1 MYLGTY
7 LYGQVRTTP
16 GNEVRVSSQVAASTP
31 ALAVRP
37 SKTRHVVLFLLCL
50 LYLISYLDRTTISVA
65 APQIIK
71 EFHFSKSQMGLIF
84 SAFATTYALLQIVG
98 GTLGDRFG
106 PRKVLALLMTWWSA
120 FTMGTALA
128 TSFVS
133 LFVVRMLFGLGE
145 AGGFPVATRALS
157 TWYPPTSRGWLQGVT
172 HAAARLG
179 AAMAP
184 PVIVWLSLTLGGWR
198 PSFLILGGLGFVWSL
213 IFFLFYRDSPKEK
226 KSVNALELQEIYG
239 AAGPP
244 AAIVKKHAVP
254 WSRILSSRDVWG
266 LVFADFCYGF
276 NLWIYLTWLPTYL
289 TQARHFTFA
298 QLGFFGALPLLGGV
312 AGDLVGGKVTDEIWK
327 RTGNINL
334 SRRTTIATA
343 FIGSLLFTVPSIFAA
358 DRIVAIVLQTGAFFF
373 LEVAVSGLW
382 AVSMDLGGRR
392 YSGTVSGLMNTG
404 FGIAG
409 VVSPI
414 VFGVLVDRTGSW
426 IPAFLVG
433 VALLALGVIAIFTV
447 DARRCVDDLA
457 TA

>member
-1 MYLGTY
+1 MSA
-7 LYGQVRTTP
+7 Q
-16 GNEVRVSSQVAASTP
+16 AARSTP
-31 ALAVRP
+31 VTAVRA
-37 SKTRHVVLFLLCL
+37 SKTRHVVLGLLCL

-71 EFHFSKSQMGLIF
+71 EFHFSKSQMGVIF
-84 SAFATTYALLQIVG
+84 SAFAMTYALLQIVG

-120 FTMGTALA
+120 FTMATALA

-133 LFVVRMLFGLGE
+133 LFVVRLLFGLGE

-157 TWYPPTSRGWLQGVT
+157 TWYPATSRGWLQGVT

-213 IFFLFYRDSPKEK
+213 VFFAFYRDSPTQKR
-226 KSVNALELQEIYG
+226 SVNELELREIYG

-244 AAIVKKHAVP
+244 PAVTKVGHVVP
-254 WSRILSSRDVWG
+254 WQRILSSSDVWC

-289 TQARHFTFA
+289 TQARHFTFT

-312 AGDLVGGKVTDEIWK
+312 LGDLAGGKVTDELWR

-334 SRRTTIATA
+334 ARRATVATA
-343 FIGSLLFTVPSIFAA
+343 FVGSLAFTLPSIFIG

-373 LEVAVSGLW
+373 LEVAVAGLW
-382 AVSMDLGGRR
+382 ALSMDLGGRR

-404 FGIAG
+404 FGVAG
-409 VVSPI
+409 VISPI

-433 VALLALGVIAIFTV
+433 VGLLMLGVVSIFLV
-447 DARRCVDDLA
+447 DARRSVDTL
-457 TA
+457 TAA